1 MQIRNKDNFLLDD
14 RQTVGGVAVLL
25 TNIEYNRII
34 TQFSSS
40 LMELAVIYINTN
52 IANIKHKI

>member
-14 RQTVGGVAVLL
+14 RQTGGGVAVLL

>member
-1 MQIRNKDNFLLDD
+1 MQIRNKDNFLSDD
-14 RQTVGGVAVLL
+14 RQTGGGVAVLL